1 MGRVILARNPS
12 SGALPT
18 LLVRDLGKSCAPDC
32 DARDALE
39 LFFASNEVV
48 AELGGLAVDLL
59 CCDVAAFLALVV
71 AVGLARLAG
80 RLGPVLALATEAVV
94 CAVAAAGRRA
104 GLVGDRGRILLV
116 GDVGDVSFLTPLLVG
131 TESDAFGLLDCVVF
145 GPAGGRDL
153 RAGFGWVGDRIEV
166 FEVIFPGSSVVV
178 DLGEEAF
185 FWAFG
190 EVGVFCGGLLG
201 VVGDFVEIGG
211 RIRPPGGRT
220 EIAFLLAMTFSL
232 GGGSLRESFILVA
245 SDVDCEVGVDFA
257 KGLDVVEG
265 FVCGAAPA
273 LAVSEGEDSNGEP
286 LSMAPKPPSIS
297 VDF

>member
-1 MGRVILARNPS
+1 VGRVILARNPS

-18 LLVRDLGKSCAPDC
+18 LLVLGLGKSCPPDC
-32 DARDALE
+32 DASDALE
-39 LFFASNEVV
+39 LFFANDEAV

-59 CCDVAAFLALVV
+59 CCDVATFLALAV

-80 RLGPVLALATEAVV
+80 RFGPVLALATEAVV

-104 GLVGDRGRILLV
+104 GLVGDRGRVPLV
-116 GDVGDVSFLTPLLVG
+116 GDIGDVSFLTPLLVG
-131 TESDAFGLLDCVVF
+131 TESDAFGLLDCVAF

-153 RAGFGWVGDRIEV
+153 RTGFGKVGDRTEV
-166 FEVIFPGSSVVV
+166 FEAIFPDSSAVA

-220 EIAFLLAMTFSL
+220 EIGFLLEMTFPL
-232 GGGSLRESFILVA
+232 GGGSLRESFILVV
-245 SDVDCEVGVDFA
+245 SDVDCEAGVNFA
-257 KGLDVVEG
+257 KGLAFVG
-265 FVCGAAPA
+265 GLVCGAAPA
-273 LAVSEGEDSNGEP
+273 LAISEGEDSNGEP
-286 LSMAPKPPSIS
+286 LSMVPKPPSIS

>member
-1 MGRVILARNPS
+1 VGRVILARNPS

-18 LLVRDLGKSCAPDC
+18 LLVRDLGKSCAPGC
-32 DARDALE
+32 DASDALE
-39 LFFASNEVV
+39 LFFASN
-48 AELGGLAVDLL
+48 LL
-59 CCDVAAFLALVV
+59 CCDVAAFLALAV
-71 AVGLARLAG
+71 AVVLARLAG

-104 GLVGDRGRILLV
+104 GLVGDRGRVLLVGDV

-131 TESDAFGLLDCVVF
+131 AESDAFGLLDCVVF
-145 GPAGGRDL
+145 GPASGRDL
-153 RAGFGWVGDRIEV
+153 RAGFGKVGDRIEV
-166 FEVIFPGSSVVV
+166 FEVIFPDSSAVA

-220 EIAFLLAMTFSL
+220 EITFLLAMSLPL

-257 KGLDVVEG
+257 KGLDFVEG
-265 FVCGAAPA
+265 LVGGAAPA

>member
-1 MGRVILARNPS
+1 VGRVILARNPS

-153 RAGFGWVGDRIEV
+153 RAGFGKVGDRIGV
-166 FEVIFPGSSVVV
+166 FEVIFPDSSAVA

-185 FWAFG
+185 F
-190 EVGVFCGGLLG
+190 
-201 VVGDFVEIGG
+201 
-211 RIRPPGGRT
+211 
-220 EIAFLLAMTFSL
+220 
-232 GGGSLRESFILVA
+232 
-245 SDVDCEVGVDFA
+245 
-257 KGLDVVEG
+257 
-265 FVCGAAPA
+265 
-273 LAVSEGEDSNGEP
+273 
-286 LSMAPKPPSIS
+286 
-297 VDF
+297 